1 MEVFD
6 TYKCI
11 LGEGAFWHPKLNQFF
26 WFDIEGKKLF
36 TKSNHKTKIWSFKEM
51 PSACSWIDNEHLL
64 IAFESSLSTFN
75 ILSTFLY
82 SLSPTNTT
90 IVEVSMKELFK
101 INF

>member
-1 MEVFD
+1 MRARRKQKRVFEHQSRSSTTPESPSYEVFD

-51 PSACSWIDNEHLL
+51 PSACSWIDNALTSFQFKL
-64 IAFESSLSTFN
+64 IG
-75 ILSTFLY
+75 FLHC
-82 SLSPTNTT
+82 LDT
-90 IVEVSMKELFK
+90 
-101 INF
+101 

>member
-36 TKSNHKTKIWSFKEM
+36 TKSNHKTKIWPFKEM

-64 IAFESSLSTFN
+64 IAFESSKGVSKSICFSRFFFSLVSST
-75 ILSTFLY
+75 
-82 SLSPTNTT
+82 
-90 IVEVSMKELFK
+90 
-101 INF
+101 